1 MFARFLH
8 YKVTI
13 FLCKEFLKNQ
23 LWTTKVKTKCT
34 NGDSSTC
41 APYFTT
47 SGLYWY
53 CFSLFNAFS
62 SIHMSLFIYIYVYIH
77 SIILYFSFLYEP
89 SVIPY
94 GYFSA
99 MYFFH
104 QTVHLRGLSLLFFLM
119 AALYLLIYY
128 DLAATLLW
136 MLVAILPLLL
146 IETMVTELSCLCLL
160 CRDVSLLHRY
170 LEADFLSYRMCT
182 FEIFHKS
189 CQSGDTNFPN

>member
-1 MFARFLH
+1 MGLQ
-8 YKVTI
+8 Y
-13 FLCKEFLKNQ
+13 LCPL
-23 LWTTKVKTKCT
+23 
-34 NGDSSTC
+34 
-41 APYFTT
+41 FTT

-53 CFSLFNAFS
+53 CFRPFQCIF
-62 SIHMSLFIYIYVYIH
+62 IPIYICPYLKNTYMYIY
-77 SIILYFSFLYEP
+77 SIIFYFSFLYEP

-99 MYFFH
+99 MYFFSPNSTS
-104 QTVHLRGLSLLFFLM
+104 QRPVSAVLFNGCIIFSYILQISQPPFYGCLLQFP
-119 AALYLLIYY
+119 AQ
-128 DLAATLLW
+128 
-136 MLVAILPLLL
+136 LL

-189 CQSGDTNFPN
+189 CQSGNTIFPNQQVIRKPVFPHPF